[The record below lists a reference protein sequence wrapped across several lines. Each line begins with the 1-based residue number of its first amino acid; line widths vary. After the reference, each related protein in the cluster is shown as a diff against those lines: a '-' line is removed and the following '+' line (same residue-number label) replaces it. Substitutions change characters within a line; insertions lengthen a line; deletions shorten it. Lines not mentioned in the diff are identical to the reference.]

1 MPSTVHGLSEAEV
14 DSNTEISVREAARL
28 QSIGD
33 GQCFVKCSCK
43 TGCARKTCKCARS
56 IFFYVIQGVSLSGK
70 YCPLLSEVQ

>member
-1 MPSTVHGLSEAEV
+1 MPSTVHGLSEV

-43 TGCARKTCKCARS
+43 MGCARKTCKCARS
-56 IFFYVIQGVSLSGK
+56 NFLGNSRCHNNNLCQNKS
-70 YCPLLSEVQ
+70 